1 VTRLRRFAAFV
12 VFTLGSA
19 RIAQAASASDVIQAL
34 ATQTERGSLWNVSF
48 TWIGIHS
55 DGVAAYAQGVLV
67 PVKGD
72 PRVMVKG
79 SHLPSL
85 RSETKA
91 PDPKAAIY
99 FEAGGPSGA
108 TGFSF
113 SQAHSFELDL
123 YTKPQAGSGDM
134 GFFVLDGRE
143 VPIHALEV
151 TGVANTPIEGPWVLY
166 GTDGNGA
173 AIAIRLNPARPP
185 K

>member
-1 VTRLRRFAAFV
+1 MTSLRRFVALV
-12 VFTLGSA
+12 VLALGSV
-19 RIAQAASASDVIQAL
+19 RVAQAASAGDVIQAL
-34 ATQTERGSLWNVSF
+34 ATETERGSLWNVSF
-48 TWIGIHS
+48 SWIGIHP

-79 SHLPSL
+79 SQPPGL
-85 RSETKA
+85 RSETRA
-91 PDPKAAIY
+91 PDPKASIY
-99 FEAGGPSGA
+99 FEAGGPNGA
-108 TGFSF
+108 TGFNF

-123 YTKPQAGSGDM
+123 FTKPQAGSGDM
-134 GFFVLDGRE
+134 GFFVLDGRR

-151 TGVANTPIEGPWVLY
+151 TGIANTPIEGPWVLY